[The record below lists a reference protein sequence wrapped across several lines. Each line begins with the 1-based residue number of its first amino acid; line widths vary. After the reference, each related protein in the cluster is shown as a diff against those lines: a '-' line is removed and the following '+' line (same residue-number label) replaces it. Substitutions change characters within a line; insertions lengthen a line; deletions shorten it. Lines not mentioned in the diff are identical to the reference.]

1 MDSLVIRKNNFV
13 FSKIDKINFPSSKN
27 PTQFVS
33 SFDAPIADQGC
44 AINGNFAMIAH
55 GWSEGLATP
64 WVEITARNLLKY
76 RGGCVFF
83 MDYSKFAN
91 VSNYFTLTPH
101 FDGISAV
108 FLKKFRQIGNFRRQ
122 YCFGF
127 SFGSRLCIDVGLK
140 IGYHLI
146 DRMDLCDPAG
156 KNDYLGLTFAS
167 TTTEF
172 SRPWLR
178 HECRSKTSRQKC

>member
-1 MDSLVIRKNNFV
+1 MGSTVIRKQNFV
-13 FSKIDKINFPSSKN
+13 VRIIDKIIFPSSKN

-33 SFDAPIADQGC
+33 TFKNSIAEQGC
-44 AINGNFAMIAH
+44 FINGNFAMIAH
-55 GWSEGLATP
+55 GWSEGLSTP
-64 WVEITARNLLKY
+64 WVEITVRNLLKY

-91 VSNYFTLTPH
+91 VSNYYTLTPH
-101 FDGISAV
+101 FAGISAV
-108 FLKKFRQIGNFRRQ
+108 FLKKFRQIGNFIRQ

-140 IGYHLI
+140 IGYQMI

-156 KNDYLGLTFAS
+156 
-167 TTTEF
+167 
-172 SRPWLR
+172 
-178 HECRSKTSRQKC
+178 